1 MSSLPRIMIG
11 VVGVRVIGDCDPIR
25 PAIRHS
31 VPSSRYQK
39 VVCRYGLVERSGFRN
54 LCHFLKLYLIPM
66 YTTKYFRCEIKIQA
80 IYINSSIDTYVGHIL
95 IISFETM

>member
-31 VPSSRYQK
+31 VPSSRYIPKSCLSLRLGRAVELSQSVPFSK
-39 VVCRYGLVERSGFRN
+39 LVSN
-54 LCHFLKLYLIPM
+54 SYVHY
-66 YTTKYFRCEIKIQA
+66 EI
-80 IYINSSIDTYVGHIL
+80 L
-95 IISFETM
+95 